1 MYKITKKIGLL
12 LFLTAG
18 FAANTSAQSA
28 IEALKL
34 TDTDL
39 LGTARFVSMG
49 GAFTALGGDIS
60 TLSQNPAGI
69 GVYRT
74 NEVVTTLTIAP
85 QSTQVTNLAGN
96 SRNSKT
102 RVNFDNLG
110 FVGTFNFR
118 GSMLRNINFGVAY
131 NSRKN
136 YARNYRVNYNSLN
149 GSLTNAI
156 AGLCSEN
163 PNNLLTSNGAYEN
176 GAAWLDVLAYD
187 NFLIAYSPTATAANN
202 SYYGLF
208 ADGSTSGNGYL
219 DMRESGYNNEYTF
232 NFGGNIADRVFFGIG
247 VGVTDLKYELIS
259 DYGENLYGTN
269 GETEIDATLYPMT
282 TSEYSLYNELVLNG
296 TGVNFKAGLIAYVTN
311 SWRIG
316 AAIHTPTYYSV
327 RRTAY
332 GDIINNYIYLENQ
345 LETQARSQSDTPV
358 STQHFSLRTP
368 LRFMVGTSYQ
378 IGYKAIIS
386 ADYEY
391 TAYSKMKMSDENGYE
406 DVYAYDNSDIGNYLK
421 NTHTI
426 RVGGEYRV
434 TPQLSLRAGYS
445 YTSSPVSDDW
455 LDNRVYVP
463 TAGTLPSYSLGR
475 TKNNYS
481 GGIGYR
487 FRHVYIDAAYLHRRT
502 SEEVMA
508 YSAIPE
514 KNISGSEIAH
524 LITKNNN
531 IILTFG
537 VKF

>member
-1 MYKITKKIGLL
+1 MNKIFQKTGLL
-12 LFLTAG
+12 LLATG
-18 FAANTSAQSA
+18 FAAQVSAQSA
-28 IEALKL
+28 VEALKL

-39 LGTARFVSMG
+39 IGSARFVSMG
-49 GAFTALGGDIS
+49 GAFTSLGGDIS

-69 GVYRT
+69 GVYRS
-74 NEVVTTLTIAP
+74 NEVVTTLTISP
-85 QSTQVTNLAGN
+85 QSTRVDNLPGN

-110 FVGTFNFR
+110 FVGTFNLR

-136 YARNYRVNYNSLN
+136 YARNYRVSYNSLN

-156 AGLCSEN
+156 AGLCNEN
-163 PNNLLTSNGAYEN
+163 PNNLLTANGAYDN
-176 GAAWLDVLAYD
+176 GAPWLDILAYD
-187 NFLIAYSPTATAANN
+187 NFLMAYSPTATAANN
-202 SYYGLF
+202 TYYGLF
-208 ADGSTSGNGYL
+208 SQGSTTGNGYL
-219 DMRESGYNNEYTF
+219 DVRESGYNNEYTF
-232 NFGGNIADRVFFGIG
+232 TSAEMWPTAYSSASGS
-247 VGVTDLKYELIS
+247 ELPTLNTRSVS
-259 DYGENLYGTN
+259 DYGENLYQTT
-269 GETEIDATLYPMT
+269 GETEIESTLYPI
-282 TSEYSLYNELVLNG
+282 TSSGYSLYNELTLNG

-327 RRTAY
+327 RRNGY
-332 GDIINNYIYLENQ
+332 GDIINNYVYLENHI
-345 LETQARSQSDTPV
+345 ETQARSQSNTPV

-378 IGYKAIIS
+378 IGYKAIVS

-391 TAYSKMKMSDENGYE
+391 TAYSRMKLSDDNGYE
-406 DVYAYDNSDIGNYLK
+406 QTYAYDNDDIRNYLK
-421 NTHTI
+421 NTHTV
-426 RVGGEYRV
+426 RLGGEYRV
-434 TPQLSLRAGYS
+434 TPQLSLRVGYS
-445 YTSSPVSDDW
+445 FTSSPVSDEW
-455 LDNRVYVP
+455 LDNTSYVP
-463 TAGTLPSYSLGR
+463 TAGTLPSYSLSR

-487 FRHVYIDAAYLHRRT
+487 FKHAYIDVAYLHRRT
-502 SEEVMA
+502 SDEVMA
-508 YSAIPE
+508 YSAIPD
-514 KNISGSEIAH
+514 KNISGSEKAH

>member
-1 MYKITKKIGLL
+1 MNKISKTMGLMV
-12 LFLTAG
+12 
-18 FAANTSAQSA
+18 FAAGLATQASAQSA
-28 IEALKL
+28 VEALKL

-39 LGTARFVSMG
+39 IGTARFVSMG

-69 GVYRT
+69 GVYRS
-74 NEVVTTLTIAP
+74 NEVVTTLTISP
-85 QSTQVTNLAGN
+85 QSTQIDNLPGN
-96 SRNSKT
+96 SRNNKT

-110 FVGTFNFR
+110 FVGTFNF
-118 GSMLRNINFGVAY
+118 GNMLLRNINFGVAY

-136 YARNYRVNYNSLN
+136 YARNYRVSYNSLN
-149 GSLTNAI
+149 GSLTNSI

-163 PNNLLTSNGAYEN
+163 PNNLLTANGAYDN
-176 GAAWLDVLAYD
+176 GAPWLDILAYD
-187 NFLIAYSPTATAANN
+187 NFLMAYSPTATAANN

-208 ADGSTSGNGYL
+208 SQGSTWGNGYL
-219 DMRESGYNNEYTF
+219 DVRESGYNNEYTF
-232 NFGGNIADRVFFGIG
+232 NFGGNVADRVFFGLGLGI
-247 VGVTDLKYELIS
+247 TDLKYSLVS
-259 DYGENLYGTN
+259 DYGENLYGAT
-269 GETEIDATLYPMT
+269 GETEIDATLYPIT
-282 TSEYSLYNELVLNG
+282 SSEYSLYNELTLNG
-296 TGVNFKAGLIAYVTN
+296 TGVNFKAGFIAYVTN
-311 SWRIG
+311 SLRIG

-332 GDIINNYIYLENQ
+332 GDIINNYIYLENY
-345 LETQARSQSDTPV
+345 LETQANSQSSTPV

-368 LRFMVGTSYQ
+368 LRFMVGASYQ
-378 IGYKAIIS
+378 IGYKALVS

-391 TAYSKMKMSDENGYE
+391 TAYSRMKLSDENGYE
-406 DVYAYDNSDIGNYLK
+406 ETYAYDNGDIRDYLK

-426 RVGGEYRV
+426 RLGGEYRV
-434 TPQLSLRAGYS
+434 TPQLSLRVGYS
-445 YTSSPVSDDW
+445 FTSSPVSDEW
-455 LDNRVYVP
+455 LDNTSYVP
-463 TAGTLPSYSLGR
+463 TAGTLPSYTLNR

-487 FRHVYIDAAYLHRRT
+487 FKYAYIDVAYLHRRT

-508 YSAIPE
+508 YSAIPD
-514 KNISGSEIAH
+514 KNISGSEKAH

>member
-219 DMRESGYNNEYTF
+219 DVRESGYNNEYTF

-316 AAIHTPTYYSV
+316 AAIQTPTGTTISERWFEDLDVVSNGGSSSDGTPEGNFNYRLTSPFRYNLGL
-327 RRTAY
+327 AY
-332 GDIINNYIYLENQ
+332 TFGNFGL
-345 LETQARSQSDTPV
+345 
-358 STQHFSLRTP
+358 
-368 LRFMVGTSYQ
+368 
-378 IGYKAIIS
+378 IS
-386 ADYEY
+386 FDYE
-391 TAYSKMKMSDENGYE
+391 S
-406 DVYAYDNSDIGNYLK
+406 VNYGSMRFK
-421 NTHTI
+421 NTDRSTDGFDAINDDIYKLYGASHSFRAGLEI
-426 RVGGEYRV
+426 NINPYVAVRGGFNMI
-434 TPQLSLRAGYS
+434 TPGELSLQGDS
-445 YTSSPVSDDW
+445 
-455 LDNRVYVP
+455 
-463 TAGTLPSYSLGR
+463 G
-475 TKNNYS
+475 NNTYIYS
-481 GGIGYR
+481 GGLGFKTNGSFYADLA
-487 FRHVYIDAAYLHRRT
+487 FRYNDNPDIYYKPYADYIDDMPSPQLR
-502 SEEVMA
+502 V
-508 YSAIPE
+508 
-514 KNISGSEIAH
+514 KNKLMSFVATIG
-524 LITKNNN
+524 
-531 IILTFG
+531 FR
-537 VKF
+537 F